1 MNARAELARK
11 VARMWEEQ
19 LADPREAADAWRR
32 VLRMKQ
38 GDPEATAGLERAKS
52 NMLKKPEPGAER
64 EAYAPP
70 KLVSSPPAASASA
83 PPPPVAAGPPQ
94 AEQSSPRTD
103 RLEDRQ
109 TPQPPPGEIEQLR
122 VQSFPDDA
130 AWGSQPAVPVA
141 EPASDEQSAE
151 EGADGEVE
159 PIQPVRRRDV
169 FGPVSGLSVG
179 TPAPPGA
186 PTEAELDR
194 ATRPA
199 GDEDIAVLEQT
210 FPPRDADEMMRTTE
224 RASGEFLDSPL
235 ARPPKL
241 APGFAGAPPPA
252 GTAEASGEY
261 IDLSVS
267 GESVAVSEEE
277 VVIADDLA
285 EMIDVEE
292 EPGPETEESPED
304 KKETASPSTKR
315 SVPPPFPRT

>member
-1 MNARAELARK
+1 
-11 VARMWEEQ
+11 
-19 LADPREAADAWRR
+19 
-32 VLRMKQ
+32 
-38 GDPEATAGLERAKS
+38 
-52 NMLKKPEPGAER
+52 MLKKPEPGAER

-70 KLVSSPPAASASA
+70 KLMSSPPAASASTPPPPLVAA
-83 PPPPVAAGPPQ
+83 PPP

-130 AWGSQPAVPVA
+130 AWGSASGIPVVEHTGEE
-141 EPASDEQSAE
+141 EPSGEHPAE
-151 EGADGEVE
+151 EGADGEV
-159 PIQPVRRRDV
+159 PHIQPVRRRDV
-169 FGPVSGLSVG
+169 FGPALG
-179 TPAPPGA
+179 AP

-199 GDEDIAVLEQT
+199 GEEDLGVMEQT
-210 FPPRDADEMMRTTE
+210 FPPRDAEEMMRTTE
-224 RASGEFLDSPL
+224 HASGEFLDSPL

-241 APGFAGAPPPA
+241 SPGYAGAAAAPPA
-252 GTAEASGEY
+252 AGAEASGEY

-267 GESVAVSEEE
+267 GENAVVSDDE